1 MTTRNSSRKWK
12 LAVKIALAC
21 VLALDGALILVNAR
35 AATVAPQSQAL
46 ERNRLAQKEK
56 LLAADVAKGH
66 AIEQHLPN
74 VGEECDTF
82 YQRNLLQAS
91 SGYSTV
97 ISDIGQM
104 AKSAGVQIS
113 GVGFHETAVKDRG
126 LSEVQMTAAVQ
137 GDYQSLIRL
146 INNLE
151 HSPHFYVLDGLTLA
165 SESSGSIKL
174 NVTLR
179 TYFRT

>member
-1 MTTRNSSRKWK
+1 MTPRNNSRKWK

-21 VLALDGALILVNAR
+21 IVAFDGALLFVNAR
-35 AATVAPQSQAL
+35 AAREAPQSQAQQ
-46 ERNRLAQKEK
+46 RSRLAEREK

-66 AIEQHLPN
+66 SIEQHLPN
-74 VGEECDTF
+74 VGKECDTF
-82 YQRNLLQAS
+82 YQSNLLQVS
-91 SGYSTV
+91 TGYSTV
-97 ISDIGQM
+97 LPDIGQM
-104 AKSAGVQIS
+104 AKDAGVQIS
-113 GVGFHETAVKDRG
+113 GVGVHETPVKDRG
-126 LSEVQMTAAVQ
+126 LNEVRMSAAVQ

-146 INNLE
+146 INSLE